1 MRTFVQYT
9 ITVHV
14 EKMGEIFL
22 SEKKLD
28 IPIYKSNGCMSQL
41 KKRTTLSKVQL
52 QWNVSYKS
60 NHLKVYIAIS
70 IMKSP
75 IIVFNLEMVL

>member
-14 EKMGEIFL
+14 EKLGEIFL

-28 IPIYKSNGCMSQL
+28 IPIYEPNGCMSQL

-52 QWNVSYKS
+52 Q
-60 NHLKVYIAIS
+60 
-70 IMKSP
+70 
-75 IIVFNLEMVL
+75 